1 MIGYVVLHFL
11 DTDYFK
17 AAPFHSNDVVA
28 SQSED
33 GAMSDLCLRVQV
45 LKPAALEKSPDQINE
60 IELCEEICHALAPQA
75 SYAIQVHVKIVKEN
89 GVRDLEAL
97 QGLIDVW

>member
-1 MIGYVVLHFL
+1 
-11 DTDYFK
+11 
-17 AAPFHSNDVVA
+17 
-28 SQSED
+28 
-33 GAMSDLCLRVQV
+33 MSDLCLRVQV